1 MEKHKHRNV
10 MEHAFMEMEMYV
22 DQIGIIG
29 VAFYFMQ

>member
-1 MEKHKHRNV
+1 
-10 MEHAFMEMEMYV
+10 MEHAFVEMEMYV